1 MERKLISIVTPC
13 FNEDENVVEVYLQVK
28 KIIENQLSEYIYEH
42 IFIDNA
48 STDNTAELL
57 KDIAKIDK
65 NVKIIINSR
74 NFGHIRSPVY
84 GMMQAKGDIVISLVA
99 DLQDPPEM
107 IIDFIKAY
115 EEGYNI
121 VLAIKSS
128 SKENSLM
135 FKVRKIYYN
144 ILKKISDTEI
154 YENYTGFGL
163 YDKKTI
169 KALERM
175 PDAYPFFRGMI
186 AEIGYKVKKISYEQ
200 PLRNKGITKNNFYT
214 LYDIGILGLIN
225 NSKVLLRL
233 SIFIGCIVG
242 VLSIIAGIFYLVIKL
257 MYWDSLSLGVAPILI
272 GGSLMFSML
281 LFFIGILGEYI
292 GQIYT
297 QTLNRPLVFEQERIN
312 FKRPLNNSKFP
323 SQI

>member
-99 DLQDPPEM
+99 DLQDPPQM
-107 IIDFIKAY
+107 IVQFIREY
-115 EEGYNI
+115 EKGYNI
-121 VLAIKSS
+121 VLAIKKSS
-128 SKENSLM
+128 QENGLM
-135 FKVRKIYYN
+135 YKVRDVYYRF
-144 ILKKISDTEI
+144 LHKISDVEI
-154 YENYTGFGL
+154 FKNYTGFGL
-163 YDKKTI
+163 YDQ
-169 KALERM
+169 KAMDALKRM
-175 PDAYPFFRGMI
+175 PDAYPFFRGMV
-186 AEIGYKVKKISYEQ
+186 AEIGYKVKKIQYDQ
-200 PLRNKGITKNNFYT
+200 PVRCKGITKNNFYT
-214 LYDIGILGLIN
+214 LYDIGMLGLIN

-233 SIFIGCIVG
+233 SIFIGFIVG
-242 VLSIIAGIFYLVIKL
+242 VFSLIVGFYYLIMKL
-257 MYWDSLSLGVAPILI
+257 IYWDSLSIGIAPIVI
-272 GGSLMFSML
+272 GGSLMFSIL
-281 LFFIGILGEYI
+281 LLFIGILGEYI

-297 QTLNRPLVFEQERIN
+297 QILNRPLVFEQERIN
-312 FKRPLNNSKFP
+312 F
-323 SQI
+323 

>member
-1 MERKLISIVTPC
+1 MDKKLISLVTPC
-13 FNEDENVVEVYLQVK
+13 YNEEGNITKVYEQVK
-28 KIIENQLSEYIYEH
+28 ILIEEQLNDYVYEH

-48 STDNTAELL
+48 STDQTVELL
-57 KDIAKIDK
+57 KDIAKKDK
-65 NVKIIINSR
+65 NVKIIVNSR

-84 GMMQAKGDIVISLVA
+84 AMMQAGGDVVISLVA

-107 IIDFIKAY
+107 IVDFIRAN

-121 VLAIKSS
+121 VLAIKV
-128 SKENSLM
+128 NSQEKRLM
-135 FKVRKIYYN
+135 YKVRSLYYRLLN
-144 ILKKISDTEI
+144 RITDTEI

-163 YDKKTI
+163 YDRKTI
-169 KALERM
+169 EALRRM

-186 AEIGYKVKKISYEQ
+186 SEIGYKVKKIPYNQ
-200 PLRNKGITKNNFYT
+200 PVRVKGVTKNNFYT

-233 SIFIGCIVG
+233 SIFLGFIVG
-242 VLSIIAGIFYLVIKL
+242 FLSIIVGIFYFVMKL
-257 MYWDSLSLGVAPILI
+257 MYWESLSLGLAPMLI
-272 GGSLMFSML
+272 GGSLMFSVV

-297 QTLNRPLVFEQERIN
+297 QTLNRPLVFEKERIN
-312 FKRPLNNSKFP
+312 FEE
-323 SQI
+323 

>member
-1 MERKLISIVTPC
+1 MEKKLISVVTPC
-13 FNEDENVVEVYLQVK
+13 YNEEGNVAKLYEQVK
-28 KIIENQLSEYIYEH
+28 VVIEGQINNYDYEH

-48 STDNTAELL
+48 SSDNTVEIL
-57 KDIAKIDK
+57 KDIAKNNN
-65 NVKIIINSR
+65 NVKIIVNSR

-84 GMMQAKGDIVISLVA
+84 AMMQASGDVVISLVA

-107 IIDFIKAY
+107 IVDFIRSY
-115 EEGYNI
+115 EDGYNI
-121 VLAIKSS
+121 VLGIKESS
-128 SKENSLM
+128 QENSLM
-135 FKVRKIYYN
+135 FKVRRLYYN
-144 ILKKISDTEI
+144 VLKKISDTEI

-169 KALERM
+169 KALNKM

-186 AEIGYKVKKISYEQ
+186 AEIGYRVKKISYSQ
-200 PLRNKGITKNNFYT
+200 PVRVNGITKNNFYT

-233 SIFIGCIVG
+233 SIFIGFVVG
-242 VLSIIAGIFYLVIKL
+242 LVSIIVGIFYFVMKL
-257 MYWDSLSLGVAPILI
+257 MYWNSFSLGIAPMII

-281 LFFIGILGEYI
+281 LFFIGILGEYT

-297 QTLNRPLVFEQERIN
+297 QSLNRPLVFEKERIN
-312 FKRPLNNSKFP
+312 FDD
-323 SQI
+323 

>member
-1 MERKLISIVTPC
+1 MEKKLISIVTAC
-13 FNEDENVVEVYLQVK
+13 FNEEENVTELYQKVK
-28 KIIENQLSEYIYEH
+28 HVIETHLTEYEYEH
-42 IFIDNA
+42 IFIDN
-48 STDNTAELL
+48 SSVDDTVKLL
-57 KDIAKIDK
+57 KGIASKDN
-65 NVKIIINSR
+65 NVKIIVNSR
-74 NFGHIRSPVY
+74 NFGHIRSPVHA
-84 GMMQAKGDIVISLVA
+84 MMQASGDVVISLVA

-107 IIDFIKAY
+107 IVDFIRSY

-121 VLAIKSS
+121 VLGIKES

-135 FKVRKIYYN
+135 FKIRGLYYGLLN
-144 ILKKISDTEI
+144 KISDTEI

-169 KALERM
+169 EALQKM

-186 AEIGYKVKKISYEQ
+186 AEIGYKVKKISYKQ
-200 PLRNKGITKNNFYT
+200 PIRVKGVTKNNFYT

-233 SIFIGCIVG
+233 SIFTGFIVG
-242 VLSIIAGIFYLVIKL
+242 LFSIIVGIFYLVMKL
-257 MYWDSLSLGVAPILI
+257 IYWDSLSLGVAPILI

-292 GQIYT
+292 GQIYS
-297 QTLNRPLVFEQERIN
+297 QTLNRPLVFEKERIN
-312 FKRPLNNSKFP
+312 FKE
-323 SQI
+323 

>member
-1 MERKLISIVTPC
+1 MEKKLISIVTPC

-99 DLQDPPEM
+99 DLQDPPQM
-107 IIDFIKAY
+107 IVQFIREY
-115 EEGYNI
+115 EKGYNI
-121 VLAIKSS
+121 VLAIKKSS
-128 SKENSLM
+128 QENGLM
-135 FKVRKIYYN
+135 YKVRDVYYRF
-144 ILKKISDTEI
+144 LHKISDVEI
-154 YENYTGFGL
+154 FKNYTGFGL
-163 YDKKTI
+163 YDQ
-169 KALERM
+169 KAMDALKRM
-175 PDAYPFFRGMI
+175 PDAYPFFRGMV
-186 AEIGYKVKKISYEQ
+186 AEIGYKVKKIQYDQ
-200 PLRNKGITKNNFYT
+200 PVRCKGITKNNFYT
-214 LYDIGILGLIN
+214 LYDIGMLGLIN

-233 SIFIGCIVG
+233 SIFIGFIVG
-242 VLSIIAGIFYLVIKL
+242 VFSLIVGFYYLIMKL
-257 MYWDSLSLGVAPILI
+257 IYWDSLSIGIAPIVI
-272 GGSLMFSML
+272 GGSLMFSIL
-281 LFFIGILGEYI
+281 LLFIGILGEYI

-297 QTLNRPLVFEQERIN
+297 QILNRPLVFEQERIN
-312 FKRPLNNSKFP
+312 F
-323 SQI
+323 

>member
-1 MERKLISIVTPC
+1 MEKKLISLVTPC
-13 FNEDENVVEVYLQVK
+13 YNEEGNVAKVYEQVK
-28 KIIENQLSEYIYEH
+28 VVIEGQLNNYDYEH

-48 STDNTAELL
+48 STDNTVEIL
-57 KDIAKIDK
+57 KDIAKNDK
-65 NVKIIINSR
+65 SVKIIVNSR

-84 GMMQAKGDIVISLVA
+84 AMMQASGDVVVSLVA

-107 IIDFIKAY
+107 IVDFIRSY
-115 EEGYNI
+115 EDGYNI
-121 VLAIKSS
+121 VLGIKES

-135 FKVRKIYYN
+135 FKIRRLYYGF
-144 ILKKISDTEI
+144 LKKISETEI

-169 KALERM
+169 EALHRM

-186 AEIGYKVKKISYEQ
+186 AEIGYKVKKISYKQ
-200 PLRNKGITKNNFYT
+200 PIRVKGVTKNNFYT

-233 SIFIGCIVG
+233 SIFIGFIVG
-242 VLSIIAGIFYLVIKL
+242 FLSIIVGTYYLAMKL
-257 MYWDSLSLGVAPILI
+257 MFWDSLSLGFAPLLV
-272 GGSLMFSML
+272 GGSLMFSIL

-297 QTLNRPLVFEQERIN
+297 QLLNRPLVFEKERIN
-312 FKRPLNNSKFP
+312 FEK
-323 SQI
+323 

>member
-1 MERKLISIVTPC
+1 MEKKLISIVTPC
-13 FNEDENVVEVYLQVK
+13 YNEEGNVANLYEQVK
-28 KIIENQLSEYIYEH
+28 VVIEGQLNKYDYEH

-48 STDNTAELL
+48 SSDNTVEIL
-57 KDIAKIDK
+57 KDIAKND
-65 NVKIIINSR
+65 NNLKIIVNSR

-84 GMMQAKGDIVISLVA
+84 AMMQASGDVIISLVA

-107 IIDFIKAY
+107 IEDFIRSY
-115 EEGYNI
+115 EDGFNI
-121 VLAIKSS
+121 VLGIKES

-135 FKVRKIYYN
+135 FKIRRLYYSFLN
-144 ILKKISDTEI
+144 KISETEI

-163 YDKKTI
+163 YDKKI
-169 KALERM
+169 IEALSQM

-186 AEIGYKVKKISYEQ
+186 AEIGYKVKKISYKQ
-200 PLRNKGITKNNFYT
+200 PSRVKGITKNNFYS

-233 SIFIGCIVG
+233 SIFMGFIVG
-242 VLSIIAGIFYLVIKL
+242 FLSIIVGTYYLVMKL
-257 MYWDSLSLGVAPILI
+257 MFWDSLSLGFAPLLV
-272 GGSLMFSML
+272 GGSLMFSIL

-297 QTLNRPLVFEQERIN
+297 QSLNRPLVFEKERIN
-312 FKRPLNNSKFP
+312 FEK
-323 SQI
+323 

>member
-1 MERKLISIVTPC
+1 MEKKLISIVTAC
-13 FNEDENVVEVYLQVK
+13 FNEEENVTELYQKVK
-28 KIIENQLSEYIYEH
+28 DVIETHLTEYEYEH
-42 IFIDNA
+42 IFIDN
-48 STDNTAELL
+48 SSVDDTVKLL
-57 KDIAKIDK
+57 KGIASKDN
-65 NVKIIINSR
+65 NVKIIVNSR
-74 NFGHIRSPVY
+74 NFGHIRSPVHA
-84 GMMQAKGDIVISLVA
+84 MMQASGDVVISLVA

-107 IIDFIKAY
+107 IVDFIRSY

-121 VLAIKSS
+121 VLGIKES

-135 FKVRKIYYN
+135 FKIRGLYYGLLN
-144 ILKKISDTEI
+144 KISDTEI

-169 KALERM
+169 EALQKM

-186 AEIGYKVKKISYEQ
+186 AEIGYKVKKISYKQ
-200 PLRNKGITKNNFYT
+200 PIRVKGVTKNNFYT

-233 SIFIGCIVG
+233 SIFTGFIVG
-242 VLSIIAGIFYLVIKL
+242 LFSIIVGIFYLVMKL
-257 MYWDSLSLGVAPILI
+257 IYWDSLSLGVAPILI

-292 GQIYT
+292 GQIYS
-297 QTLNRPLVFEQERIN
+297 QTLNRPLVFEKERIN
-312 FKRPLNNSKFP
+312 FKE
-323 SQI
+323 

>member
-99 DLQDPPEM
+99 DLQDPPQM
-107 IIDFIKAY
+107 IVQFIREY
-115 EEGYNI
+115 EKGYNI
-121 VLAIKSS
+121 VLAIKKSS
-128 SKENSLM
+128 QENGLM
-135 FKVRKIYYN
+135 YKVRDVYYRF
-144 ILKKISDTEI
+144 LHKISDVEI
-154 YENYTGFGL
+154 FKNYTGFGL
-163 YDKKTI
+163 YDQ
-169 KALERM
+169 KAMDALKRM
-175 PDAYPFFRGMI
+175 PDAYPFFRGMV
-186 AEIGYKVKKISYEQ
+186 AEIGYKVKKIQYDQ
-200 PLRNKGITKNNFYT
+200 PVRCKGITKNNFYT
-214 LYDIGILGLIN
+214 LYDIGMLGLIN

-233 SIFIGCIVG
+233 SIFIGFIVG
-242 VLSIIAGIFYLVIKL
+242 VFSLIVGFYYLIMKL
-257 MYWDSLSLGVAPILI
+257 IYWDSLSIGIAPIVI
-272 GGSLMFSML
+272 GGSLMFSVL
-281 LFFIGILGEYI
+281 LFFIGILGEYV

-297 QTLNRPLVFEQERIN
+297 QVLNRPLVFERERVN
-312 FKRPLNNSKFP
+312 FD
-323 SQI
+323 

>member
-1 MERKLISIVTPC
+1 MEKKLISIVTPC
-13 FNEDENVVEVYLQVK
+13 YNEEGNVANLYEQVK
-28 KIIENQLSEYIYEH
+28 VVIEGQLNKYDYEH

-48 STDNTAELL
+48 SSDNTVEIL
-57 KDIAKIDK
+57 KDIAKND
-65 NVKIIINSR
+65 NNLKIIVNSR

-84 GMMQAKGDIVISLVA
+84 AMMQASGDVVISLVA

-107 IIDFIKAY
+107 IVDFINSY
-115 EEGYNI
+115 EDGFNI
-121 VLAIKSS
+121 VLGIKES
-128 SKENSLM
+128 SKENSFM
-135 FKVRKIYYN
+135 FKIRRFYYGFLN
-144 ILKKISDTEI
+144 KISETEI

-169 KALERM
+169 EALNQM

-186 AEIGYKVKKISYEQ
+186 AEIGYKVKKISYKQ
-200 PLRNKGITKNNFYT
+200 PIRVKGVTKNNFYT

-233 SIFIGCIVG
+233 SIFMGFTVG
-242 VLSIIAGIFYLVIKL
+242 FLSIIVGAYYLVMKL
-257 MYWDSLSLGVAPILI
+257 MFWDSLSLGFAPLLV
-272 GGSLMFSML
+272 GGSLMFSIL

-297 QTLNRPLVFEQERIN
+297 QLLNRPLVFEKERIN
-312 FKRPLNNSKFP
+312 FKK
-323 SQI
+323 

>member
-1 MERKLISIVTPC
+1 MKLISIVTPC
-13 FNEDENVVEVYLQVK
+13 YNEAGNVSELACRVRKVMTV
-28 KIIENQLSEYIYEH
+28 NLSEYAYEH

-48 STDNTAELL
+48 STDGTLAELRNL
-57 KDIAKIDK
+57 ANDDK

-74 NFGHIRSPVY
+74 NFGHIRSPVH
-84 GMMQAKGDIVISLVA
+84 GLLQAKGDAILLVVA

-107 IIDFIKAY
+107 IPDFVKKW
-115 EEGYNI
+115 EEGHDI
-121 VLAIKSS
+121 VLAIKTDS
-128 SKENSLM
+128 EEHRLM
-135 FKVRKIYYN
+135 FKVREIYYG
-144 ILKKISDTEI
+144 ILSKLSEVQIFK
-154 YENYTGFGL
+154 NCTGFGL
-163 YDKKTI
+163 YDKKVMV
-169 KALERM
+169 ALRSM
-175 PDAYPFFRGMI
+175 KDPYPFFRGMI
-186 AEIGYKVKKISYEQ
+186 AEIGFKVFKLNYSQ
-200 PLRNKGITKNNFYT
+200 PIRARGVTTNNFYS

-281 LFFIGILGEYI
+281 LFFIGILGEYT

-312 FKRPLNNSKFP
+312 FEYKE
-323 SQI
+323 

>member
-1 MERKLISIVTPC
+1 MEKKLISLVTPC
-13 FNEDENVVEVYLQVK
+13 YNEEGNVAVLYEQVK
-28 KIIENQLSEYIYEH
+28 VVIEGQLNKYDYEH

-48 STDNTAELL
+48 SSDNTVEIL
-57 KDIAKIDK
+57 KEIAKNDN
-65 NVKIIINSR
+65 NVKIIVNSR
-74 NFGHIRSPVY
+74 NFGHLRSPVY
-84 GMMQAKGDIVISLVA
+84 AMMQASGDVVISLVA

-107 IIDFIKAY
+107 IVDFIRSY

-121 VLAIKSS
+121 VLGIKES

-135 FKVRKIYYN
+135 FKIRGLYYSLLN
-144 ILKKISDTEI
+144 KVSDTEI

-169 KALERM
+169 EALQKM

-186 AEIGYKVKKISYEQ
+186 AEIGYKVKKINYKQ
-200 PLRNKGITKNNFYT
+200 PIRYKGVTKNNFYT

-233 SIFIGCIVG
+233 SIFIGFIFGFFSIIVG
-242 VLSIIAGIFYLVIKL
+242 IYYFVMKL
-257 MYWDSLSLGVAPILI
+257 MFWDSLSLGMAPLI
-272 GGSLMFSML
+272 IGAFLMFSIL

-297 QTLNRPLVFEQERIN
+297 QLLNRPLVFEKERIN
-312 FKRPLNNSKFP
+312 FEE
-323 SQI
+323 